1 MRNWILVLSALII
14 GSLFCLYMAS
24 MAFSAECIT
33 SEQAKALTLK
43 TFQNAKIAD
52 IGPDETQA
60 FLRAYNSAPP
70 VSNYEGKTMLAIDVS
85 ELPKLIIYLFD
96 DAGCGKW
103 TIGMLR
109 MDFMKLMMAERA

>member
-1 MRNWILVLSALII
+1 MIVLAALVVAT
-14 GSLFCLYMAS
+14 LFCLFIAS
-24 MAFSAECIT
+24 RAFSAECVT

-52 IGPDETQA
+52 IGPDETKA
-60 FLRAYNSAPP
+60 FLKAYNSAPP
-70 VSNYEGKTMLAIDVS
+70 ASNYEGKTMLAIDVS

-109 MDFMKLMMAERA
+109 MDFMKLMMAQGA